1 MSSIETS
8 NGTTAP
14 LTVWIEPWCDE
25 LVLPP
30 RSELSLTPQPDDGH
44 AIMPDIEVIEDRLV
58 IWAMTSGTLTVTI
71 DGVVQDT
78 GCRTIPLPA
87 ELFGMPVKNL
97 VGVVFGGHPATRP
110 DGAANPSRRSI
121 GSRLMGLWRSAKLFA
136 PSWIDLDRRR

>member
-1 MSSIETS
+1 MSSIQTS

-44 AIMPDIEVIEDRLV
+44 GIMPDIEVIDDRLV
-58 IWAMTSGTLTVTI
+58 IWAMTPGTLTVTI

-87 ELFGMPVKNL
+87 ELFGIPVKNF
-97 VGVVFGGHPATRP
+97 VGMVFGGHPATRP
-110 DGAANPSRRSI
+110 GGAADPSRRSI
-121 GSRLMGLWRSAKLFA
+121 GLRLMGLWRSAKFFA
-136 PSWIDLDRRR
+136 PSWIDLNRRR